1 MQMDPTKNG
10 EQSQDTSSTQEQQS
24 VQEILALGEQASQLL
39 NSPVYNVMY
48 NLQLRNVF
56 SQFLETS
63 PKEVNKREGLYH
75 EAQGLINLTEK
86 MGGLVEEA
94 QRVLREQEEKRDP
107 RRAAADYEDRQGFG
121 LN

>member
-1 MQMDPTKNG
+1 MQMDPMRNG
-10 EQSQDTSSTQEQQS
+10 EQSPDTSSTVDQS
-24 VQEILALGEQASQLL
+24 IQEILALGEQASQLL

-48 NLQLRNVF
+48 NLQLRNTF
-56 SQFLETS
+56 NQFLETT

-75 EAQGLINLTEK
+75 EAQGMIRMTRQL
-86 MGGLVEEA
+86 GALVEEA
-94 QRVLREQEEKRDP
+94 QRILREQEEKRDP